1 MPSRLPLAATRLA
14 DLTEA
19 WARDLRGAPTVE
31 RLACLEEADALRRA
45 PREPDDSWRVIAAY
59 RALVDRALEG
69 PEAPA
74 RAGFMADEDPAH
86 DGVTRR
92 FAEVAR
98 GLPGDDGIRGACA
111 WAACAADDRDLRS
124 ALDLLLEL
132 HRRTDERAD
141 AVAFGVLHALA
152 GVFLRQHREFEALL
166 VARRATDVAQRAPDL
181 SAVDR
186 AHAAALLARVFVGLG
201 DAARLR
207 AHLPA
212 MLAAAD
218 GMHEPD
224 ASRARAH
231 AHLLLARTAVDD
243 DDLETAAAAVADARA
258 IARRDVGTPGFGP
271 EILRSATLRLA
282 VARRDVE
289 TLERCLAETPRPSS
303 DDHAWL
309 VGHVAL
315 AAARGDVATATSSAR
330 RALEALGT
338 ARLAPSTR
346 LARAVAVARAL
357 GDDDRAADVA
367 TEAWHLAADA
377 ALARLVE
384 LDRSVREVGALGPL
398 GADDLDA
405 LAAHR
410 ARFVASH
417 REVLEPLRHRL
428 EAATRH
434 GTLPA
439 WATPAPGDL
448 LLVCAWCLSVRDRDG
463 AWLPVGH
470 LVYGAQSVPMTHGAC
485 PRCLEELAASVR
497 RDVGGGSGVSAG

>member
-1 MPSRLPLAATRLA
+1 MSSRLPLAATRLA

-31 RLACLEEADALRRA
+31 RLACLDEADALRRA
-45 PREPDDSWRVIAAY
+45 PREPDDSWRVLAAY
-59 RALVDRALEG
+59 RALADRALEG
-69 PEAPA
+69 PEATA
-74 RAGFMADEDPAH
+74 RAVFIAEEDPAG

-98 GLPGDDGIRGACA
+98 RAPGDDGIRGMCA
-111 WAACAADDRDLRS
+111 WAACAGDGADVRTACER
-124 ALDLLLEL
+124 LLEV
-132 HRRTDERAD
+132 HGTTQERRD
-141 AVAFGVLHALA
+141 AVAFAVLHALA
-152 GVFLRQHREFEALL
+152 GLFLRQHREFEALL
-166 VARRATDVAQRAPDL
+166 AARRAADVAAVAPDL
-181 SAVDR
+181 SPVDR

-201 DAARLR
+201 DAVRLR

-218 GMHEPD
+218 GMDEPD

-231 AHLLLARTAVDD
+231 AHLLVARTAIDD
-243 DDLETAAAAVADARA
+243 DDLDTAAAAVAAAEA
-258 IARRDVGTPGFGP
+258 ILRRDVGTPGFGP
-271 EILRSATLRLA
+271 EIVRSTVLRLA
-282 VARRDVE
+282 VARRDVAA
-289 TLERCLAETPRPSS
+289 LERCLAEAPRPSP
-303 DDHAWL
+303 DDHGWL

-315 AAARGDVATATSSAR
+315 AAARGAVAEATSRAR
-330 RALEALGT
+330 RALETLA
-338 ARLAPSTR
+338 AVRLAPSTR
-346 LARAVAVARAL
+346 LSRAVAVARAL
-357 GDDDRAADVA
+357 ADDDRTADVA
-367 TEAWHLAADA
+367 AEAWHLAADA

-463 AWLPVGH
+463 TWLPVGN

-485 PRCLEELAASVR
+485 PRCLEDLSASVR
-497 RDVGGGSGVSAG
+497 RELGGAPGVSAG